1 MKSRVSHIDIEV
13 LPLEDGL
20 MIKQI
25 IYGRLKLS
33 RGLVRRMKKGG
44 GVYLNG
50 QSAYITQRVKTGD
63 HLQIV
68 FADEPT
74 SVTPQPLDLD
84 ILYQDDYLLVI
95 NKKPDM
101 AVYPT
106 RTYPEKTLA
115 NGIAHLWQKQGLKCK
130 IRLLHRLDRETSGV
144 IIVVKDP
151 YTYQIMVNQ
160 LRTRQLKRKY
170 LAVVQGFLQ
179 KKEGVIDEPI
189 GRSSSMKGHALKRAV
204 LSQGKPAQTYYR
216 VVREYKEL
224 SLVQLELVTGRT
236 HQIRV
241 HLDWLGHPIIGD
253 DMYFRPSD
261 LIKRQALHA
270 WSIEFKHP
278 LTAENLVVRAPLPQ
292 DMLTILRQQLN

>member
-1 MKSRVSHIDIEV
+1 MKLEVSDINIEV
-13 LPLEDGL
+13 LPRESGL

-25 IYGRLKLS
+25 IFGRLKLS
-33 RGLVRRMKKGG
+33 RGLVRRMKNGG

-50 QSAYITQRVKTGD
+50 QLAYITQRVNAGD
-63 HLQIV
+63 HLEIV

-95 NKKPDM
+95 NKAPDM

-106 RTYPEKTLA
+106 GTYPENTLV
-115 NGIAHLWQKQGLKCK
+115 NGISHLWQQQGLKRK

-144 IIVVKDP
+144 IMVVKDP

-160 LRTRQLKRKY
+160 LRNRQLKRNY
-170 LAVVQGFLQ
+170 LAVVQGFLPA
-179 KKEGVIDEPI
+179 KEGVIDEPI
-189 GRSSSMKGHALKRAV
+189 GRSSSIKGHALKRAV
-204 LSQGKPAQTYYR
+204 LDQGKPAQTYYR

-224 SLVQLELVTGRT
+224 SLVQLALVTGRT

-241 HLDWLGHPIIGD
+241 HLDWLGCPIIGD
-253 DMYFRPSD
+253 EVYFQPSD
-261 LIKRQALHA
+261 VIERQALHA